1 MTSKTLTNM
10 LLKDIDSIVPL
21 IGHFKDGRQ
30 AYDDLAKQERWTL
43 NPSREDHH
51 CGSFSINLE
60 TGLWNDFATGDHGDI
75 IKLYQTVKNIS
86 YQEACERYLTVP
98 TERKHKRI
106 HHQKSV
112 RNSPPD
118 HTYTYRNPTGKYAF
132 DILRWDS
139 ALGKEIRPSYK
150 NSRGQTEWKFPPE
163 YKSSR
168 PLYRG
173 ERLASYPGKNV
184 MVVEGEKACEAA
196 ELLFPEYIVVT
207 WSGGANAVKKSA
219 WSVLANRRVLL
230 WPDND
235 EPGIHAMATIESL
248 ISDIAIQVLTL
259 DVSDRPNK
267 WDAADLFENCSL
279 SKEEPYRIL
288 NDLIRNTLKRALAE
302 SPDTK
307 SKSQR
312 LLFLLNRN
320 LDIELWSD
328 ISGDGY
334 ITLKTEQKKG
344 SYKIDSKEGKLY
356 LDWLFHQYFPHE
368 VLKDTDKSDVIQ
380 TLKSRALYDGNT
392 YTTSMRL
399 EGDLEKIYID
409 IGDETWQ
416 AIEVSKLGWKLV
428 DGLSLPFRFIRPAG
442 LAPYPIPQ
450 RGGNLS
456 LLRSSINIK
465 DDKSWSLLA
474 AWILGAFHP
483 KGPYPGLVVHGQQ
496 GSAKSTLSEFVRDVV
511 DPNTAGLRRLPNKE
525 ENILLA
531 ARNSRVLAFDNLS
544 GISNSISDILCTIST
559 GGAFSTRKL
568 YSDTEEILFYVCRP
582 WILNGIDNITS
593 RADLLDRMIIIT
605 LDRIS
610 PQDRRT
616 KAEVKREF
624 ETNKPLIFG
633 AVLDMISSAMR
644 NYPKMKVEETTR
656 MADFNRW
663 VLAAEDHFGVP
674 RGTFTLAYQNL
685 REDIEEDLIGEDN
698 FIQFIEILLNTNNT
712 WKGSATQLFEQMEH
726 YRKAKNFLSKEWPKS
741 NAEVSK
747 RLRRA
752 APLLER
758 RNIFFESGKE
768 NRKRVLRLWKEET

>member
-1 MTSKTLTNM
+1 MRKELTQHLLRDIDKFVPLQGTSKEG
-10 LLKDIDSIVPL
+10 KI
-21 IGHFKDGRQ
+21 
-30 AYDDLAKQERWTL
+30 AYDDATMKERWTL
-43 NPSREDHH
+43 SPIRDDQHW
-51 CGSFSINLE
+51 GSFSINLE
-60 TGLWNDFATGDHGDI
+60 TGLWNDFATGEKGNIIDLYLETTGKSYRETCDHYGLSLDM
-75 IKLYQTVKNIS
+75 K
-86 YQEACERYLTVP
+86 
-98 TERKHKRI
+98 RKVVAA
-106 HHQKSV
+106 KS
-112 RNSPPD
+112 RKTNLNRPPD
-118 HTYTYRNPTGKYAF
+118 HTYTYRNSDGQYAF
-132 DILRWDS
+132 DILRWNTTT
-139 ALGKEIRPSYK
+139 GKEIRPSFK
-150 NSRGQTEWKFPPE
+150 NAEGKTEWKLPAEF
-163 YKSSR
+163 KDNR

-173 ERLASYPGKNV
+173 ERLLLEPGKKV
-184 MVVEGEKACEAA
+184 LVVEGEKACEAA
-196 ELLFPEYIVVT
+196 ESLFPEYTVVT
-207 WSGGANAVKKSA
+207 WSGGAGAPNKSD

-248 ISDIAIQVLTL
+248 ISDIAMQVLTL
-259 DVSDRPNK
+259 DVSDKPNK
-267 WDAADLFENCSL
+267 WDAADLFEKHSL
-279 SKEEPYRIL
+279 SKEEPSRIL
-288 NDLIRNTLKRALAE
+288 NDLIRNSLKRDLAE

-312 LLFLLNRN
+312 LLSLLNKK

-334 ITLKTEQKKG
+334 LTLKTVQKRG

-399 EGDLEKIYID
+399 EGDLEKIYLD

-416 AIEVSKLGWKLV
+416 AIEITKLGWKLV

-450 RGGNLS
+450 RGGSLS
-456 LLRSSINIK
+456 LLRSSVNIK

-474 AWILGAFHP
+474 AWILGAFHT
-483 KGPYPGLVVHGQQ
+483 KGLYPGLVVHGQQ
-496 GSAKSTLSEFVRDVV
+496 GSAKSTLSEFVREVV
-511 DPNTAGLRRLPNKE
+511 DPNTAGLRRIPNKE
-525 ENILLA
+525 ENISLA

-544 GISNSISDILCTIST
+544 GISNNISDILCTIST
-559 GGAFSTRKL
+559 GGSFSTRKL
-568 YSDTEEILFYVCRP
+568 YADTDEVLFYVCRP
-582 WILNGIDNITS
+582 WILNGIDSVTS
-593 RADLLDRMIIIT
+593 RTDLLDRMIVIT

-624 ETNKPLIFG
+624 EANKPLIFG
-633 AVLDMISSAMR
+633 AVLDMISTAMK
-644 NYPKMKVEETTR
+644 NYPKMKVEATAR

-663 VLAAEDHFGVP
+663 VLAAEEHFGVP
-674 RGTFTLAYQNL
+674 LGTFTLAYQNL
-685 REDIEEDLIGEDN
+685 REDMEEELIGEDN
-698 FIQFIEILLNTNNT
+698 FIQFIEYLLETNTT

-747 RLRRA
+747 RLKRA

-768 NRKRVLRLWKEET
+768 NRKRVLRLWKVET